1 MLSCHLLHTEQLK
14 NIGKAIATIKGITS
28 EKGKTEIKE
37 PQPKDET
44 STIGKEPNLPKVISG
59 TDGLKDYLGCSH
71 NKAFD
76 IIKSRILPKD
86 IQYKTGNVWKFNRA
100 KLDKFISENPEILG
114 KVRAKGRLDG

>member
-1 MLSCHLLHTEQLK
+1 MYHLWRNEMYRLGDNAPKSYVVHRRLT
-14 NIGKAIATIKGITS
+14 
-28 EKGKTEIKE
+28 IKE

-44 STIGKEPNLPKVISG
+44 STVEKEPNLPKVISG

-86 IQYKTGNVWKFNRA
+86 VQYKTGNVWKFNRA

-114 KVRAKGRLDG
+114 KVRAKGRLDE